1 MVTLAVVLLGGV
13 SLSHL
18 PIDLLP
24 DVTFPV
30 LSVSTTYENASPE
43 EIEELITRPIEEA
56 MSAVPGAEEVSSVS
70 TEGQSNVRVAFSWDA
85 DLDAAANDIRD
96 RLDHAIA
103 RLPEDASRPSLHKR
117 DLAGFPVMVLG
128 ASSGLDP
135 IEMRRIIDEQVKYRI
150 ERVPGV
156 ASLDVWGG
164 HEREMHVDLHADKI
178 KALGIPLDL
187 ILARIKAENVEVPAG
202 LVERGNFEVM
212 VRTLGSYANLDQ
224 IASTVVAVREGVPVR
239 LGEIAEVKDSWRRVT
254 RVVRVNGAPG
264 VRLGCFKQS
273 GTNTVAVARGVLREM
288 VRINRDIPQI
298 NLMVMRD
305 TSEYIQQ
312 AISNVGRAGVLGGV
326 FAVLVLFFF
335 LRDLR
340 STAVIALAIPIS
352 VIATFMLMYFAGLTL
367 NIMTLGGLALGV
379 GMLLDNSIVVLEN
392 VSRLRESGMTRVD
405 AAVAGAEEVTAA
417 VTAST
422 LTTLAVFLPLVFL
435 ADSAGVMFRQ
445 LSYVVAFSLTCSLA
459 VALTIVPM
467 LSARIGR
474 RSTASGAAQ
483 SSPSERGH
491 VSGVRAQALYGRL
504 LRSALDDRWT
514 TVAAAVAVLAA
525 SLALVKYVGVE
536 LMPATDEGEVRID
549 GEMEIGTRLGVV
561 DGKFGEIERIVRETV
576 PEMNNVVASTGG
588 SHWRGKASHT
598 GRVSISLVP
607 RGERSRS
614 SEDVAADLRKR
625 LSSIPGLVVRVRAS
639 GGMLGRMMSR
649 MMSAGDDRISVE
661 VRGHDL
667 KTSAAIADHVKEIIE
682 NVPGI
687 TDARLSRESGSPEEV
702 VVVDRDRAADM
713 GLSVSQIAGALQ
725 TVLSG
730 TTAGYFREA
739 GKEYGIRVRLKE
751 ADTMVLDDIL
761 DLKLASADGTPVALK
776 NVVKLRPRT
785 GPIRI
790 ERKSQERIVTVSAE
804 IEGRDMGSVVADIRE
819 ALRTVPVPR
828 DFQIVFGGDYEEQ
841 QKAFSSLLVS
851 FVLAL
856 ILVYMVMASLYE
868 SLRDPF
874 VVMFTVPF
882 AAIGV
887 VLMLF
892 LTKTTFNVQSF
903 IGCIMLGGIVVNNA
917 ILIVDHTNLLRRRD
931 GMLLAEAVEEAG
943 RRRLRPILMTA
954 LTTMLALVPL
964 ALGLGEGG
972 EAQAPMARAVI
983 GGLLSSTL
991 ITLVLVPVVY
1001 SVFEKRVGRGAE
1013 ASGRLG
1019 QGTEAE
1025 E

>member
-1 MVTLAVVLLGGV
+1 MVTLAVILLGFV
-13 SLSHL
+13 SLTHL

-24 DVTFPV
+24 DVTYQV

-43 EIEELITRPIEEA
+43 EMEELVTRPIEEA

-70 TEGQSNVRVAFSWDA
+70 TEGRSSVRVAFSWDA

-96 RLDHAIA
+96 RLDRVISH
-103 RLPEDASRPSLHKR
+103 LPEDASRPSLHKR
-117 DLAGFPVMVLG
+117 DLAGFPVMILG

-135 IEMRRIIDEQVKYRI
+135 VEMRRIIDEQVKYRI

-156 ASLDVWGG
+156 ATLDVWGG
-164 HEREMHVDLHADKI
+164 HEREVHVDLHADRI
-178 KALGIPLDL
+178 KALGLPLDTV
-187 ILARIKAENVEVPAG
+187 LARIRAENVEVPAG

-212 VRTLGSYANLDQ
+212 VRTLGSYRNLDQ
-224 IASTVVAVREGVPVR
+224 LASTVVAVREGVPVR
-239 LGEIAEVKDSWRRVT
+239 LGEIADVKDSWQRVT
-254 RVVRVNGAPG
+254 RVVRVNGEPG

-273 GTNTVAVARGVLREM
+273 GTNTVTVARGVLKEIEQ
-288 VRINRDIPQI
+288 INRDIPQI

-305 TSEYIQQ
+305 TSDYIQQ
-312 AISNVGRAGVLGGV
+312 SISNVSRAGVLGGL
-326 FAVLVLFFF
+326 FAVLILFFF

-340 STAVIALAIPIS
+340 STTVIALAVPIS
-352 VIATFMLMYFAGLTL
+352 IIATFMLMYFGGLTL

-392 VSRLRESGMTRVD
+392 VSRLRESGMTRMD

-422 LTTLAVFLPLVFL
+422 LTTLAVFLPLIFMGD
-435 ADSAGVMFRQ
+435 AAGVMFRQ
-445 LSYVVAFSLTCSLA
+445 LSYVVAFSLACSLA

-467 LSARIGR
+467 LSARMGGR
-474 RSTASGAAQ
+474 SAPSGAAQ
-483 SSPSERGH
+483 SSPDGPPSERSHGAAT
-491 VSGVRAQALYGRL
+491 RTQALYGRL
-504 LRSALDDRWT
+504 LRSALDHRGT
-514 TVAAAVAVLAA
+514 TVVVAVAVLVA
-525 SLALVKYVGVE
+525 SLALVESVGVE
-536 LMPATDEGEVRID
+536 LMPATDEGEVRVN
-549 GEMEIGTRLGVV
+549 GEMEVGTRMGVV
-561 DGKFGEIERIVRETV
+561 DEKFKMIERIVRETV
-576 PEMNNVVASTGG
+576 PEMKSMVASTGG

-598 GRVSISLVP
+598 GRVRIALVP
-607 RGERSRS
+607 TGERSRS

-625 LSSIPGLVVRVRAS
+625 LSGIPGLVVRVRAG

-649 MMSAGDDRISVE
+649 MMSAGDDRIRVDI
-661 VRGHDL
+661 RGHDL
-667 KTSAAIADHVKEIIE
+667 ETAAILAGRVKEIVE
-682 NVPGI
+682 SVAGV
-687 TDARLSRESGSPEEV
+687 TDARVSRETGIPEEV

-713 GLSVSQIAGALQ
+713 GLSASQIAGALQ

-730 TTAGYFREA
+730 TSAGNFREA
-739 GKEYGIRVRLKE
+739 GKEYAIRVRLKE
-751 ADTMVLDDIL
+751 ADTMALSDIL
-761 DLKLASADGTPVALK
+761 DLKLASADGTPIALK

-785 GPIRI
+785 GPVRI
-790 ERKSQERIVTVSAE
+790 ERKDQERIVTVSAE
-804 IEGRDMGSVVADIRE
+804 IEGRDMGSVVADIRT
-819 ALRTVPVPR
+819 ALRAIEPVPR

-841 QKAFSSLLVS
+841 QKAFGGLLVS
-851 FVLAL
+851 LLLAL
-856 ILVYMVMASLYE
+856 VLVYMVMAGLYE

-882 AAIGV
+882 AVIGV

-892 LTKTTFNVQSF
+892 LTGTTFNVQSF

-931 GMLLAEAVEEAG
+931 GMLLAEAVQEAG

-954 LTTMLALVPL
+954 MTTILALVPL

-983 GGLLSSTL
+983 GGLMSSTI
-991 ITLVLVPVVY
+991 ITLVLVPVIY
-1001 SVFEKRVGRGAE
+1001 SVFEKGAVERV
-1013 ASGRLG
+1013 S
-1019 QGTEAE
+1019 E
-1025 E
+1025 EG